1 MRHVHT
7 PRCIGKT
14 LLSISMIIAIMALLC
29 VSEARAASIVPR
41 PDHVVIVI
49 EENHPYNSIIG
60 SPSAP
65 YINKLAQSGALFT
78 NASAVAH
85 PSEPNYL
92 ALFSGSTQGVSD
104 DSCPHT
110 FSGPDLGG
118 NLLKANLSFGGYS
131 ESLPHTG
138 FIGCISPAIA
148 PVYARK
154 HNPWVNFTDVPASAN
169 LPLSSFPASYDT
181 LPTVSMVVPNLQND
195 MHDGTIQQGD
205 SWLQAHINGYVNW
218 ANTHNSLLIVTWDE
232 DNGTAANHIPTIM
245 VGPMVKSGSYA
256 TAITHYSVLRTLEDM
271 YGLPYANNSAS
282 ASPISGCWN

>member
-1 MRHVHT
+1 VKPVYAPWHR
-7 PRCIGKT
+7 GKI
-14 LLSISMIIAIMALLC
+14 LLSASMIIAIVALFSSL
-29 VSEARAASIVPR
+29 EARAASIVPR

-49 EENHPYNSIIG
+49 EENHAYDSIIG

-65 YINKLAQSGALFT
+65 YINQLARSGALFT

-92 ALFSGSTQGVSD
+92 ALFSGSTQGISD

-110 FSGPDLGG
+110 FAGPDLGG
-118 NLLKANLSFGGYS
+118 NLLKAHLSFGGYS

-138 FIGCISPAIA
+138 FIGCISPAIL

-169 LPLSSFPASYDT
+169 LSLSSFPTNYDT

-205 SWLQAHINGYVNW
+205 TWLQNHIDGYVNW
-218 ANTHNSLLIVTWDE
+218 ANSHNSLLIVTWDE
-232 DNGTAANHIPTIM
+232 DNGTTANHIPTIM

-271 YGLPYANNSAS
+271 YGLPYANNSAN
-282 ASPISGCWN
+282 ASPVSDSWK